1 MSEFNAVEEIK
12 KLDPNDPDYTNYLEC
27 IIKKSNH
34 GAKLDAYTKIFFD
47 CKYAPRKPRA
57 FKKHIKYMMNQFLT
71 IKIETHR
78 QFWKERGIREQMYG
92 IFDWKKN

>member
-1 MSEFNAVEEIK
+1 MQEFDATTEIM
-12 KLDPNDPDYTNYLEC
+12 KLDPKDPDYKKYIDC
-27 IIKKSNH
+27 IVKKACH
-34 GAKLDAYTKIFFD
+34 GAKLEVYTKIFFD

-78 QFWKERGIREQMYG
+78 KFWKERGIREQMYG